1 MGVRNRSRNG
11 PPNLAGRYTTYL
23 KSGGFVTSVSSNGV
37 RSNETCNDVTMP
49 KPYVVD
55 HPLTI
60 TKRLAVPFRVNGV
73 YTYPSSG
80 TYDRVEYENYNF
92 AYNSTYVNA
101 PTLLSTDVNY
111 WKTKA
116 LANLNPYRPKVDLP
130 LLIWELQDLPRML
143 RDAGFLLS
151 GQIKRLMK
159 ANDPGS
165 LYLAFQF
172 GWAPLVSD
180 LLKMFDFVD
189 SIEQR
194 KEYLLNLEKGH
205 RVKRTLT
212 SGPVLET
219 TLSDATLSAPGTGAN
234 VLRMSVK
241 HRSTLRVWFTANAKL
256 KDPLPEGSAF
266 NTMSRDLVMGMSLQP
281 ERLWD
286 FVPWTWLIDYFVNV
300 GDYLEAWGTLS
311 RLHVTRMNLM
321 VERRS
326 THYYARLTSAP
337 GVSVS
342 SGLMETSSKQRF
354 VYANPTPNIQF
365 TPFLTGG
372 QVAIL
377 GALASTRTKRA
388 IRGGRN

>member
-1 MGVRNRSRNG
+1 MGARSRSRDG
-11 PPNLAGRYTTYL
+11 PLNLAGRYTVYL
-23 KSGGFVTSVSSNGV
+23 TSGGQVTSISSNGI
-37 RSNETCNDVTMP
+37 RSRETCNDVTMP

-60 TKRLAVPFRVNGV
+60 TKRLAIPFRVNGV
-73 YTYPSSG
+73 YTYPSGMYS
-80 TYDRVEYENYNF
+80 RVEYENYNF
-92 AYNSTYVNA
+92 AYNSSYANS
-101 PTLLSTDVNY
+101 PTLLSTDTNY

-116 LANLNPYRPKVDLP
+116 LANLNPFRPKVDLP

-205 RVKRTLT
+205 RVKRTLA
-212 SGPVLET
+212 SGTIAEA
-219 TLSDATLSAPGTGAN
+219 TLPDSTLSAPGTGAN
-234 VLRMSVK
+234 VLTMGVRD
-241 HRSTLRVWFTANAKL
+241 RSTLKVWFTTNAKL
-256 KDPLPEGSAF
+256 VDPLPKGTAF
-266 NTMSRDLVMGMSLQP
+266 NTMSRDIVMGMALQP

-311 RLHVTRMNLM
+311 RLRVTRMNLM
-321 VERRS
+321 IERRRTRFYNGRS
-326 THYYARLTSAP
+326 TAP
-337 GVSVS
+337 GISAS
-342 SGLMETSSKQRF
+342 SGLLETSSKQRF
-354 VYANPTPNIQF
+354 VYANPTPNISY

-372 QVAIL
+372 QVMIL

-388 IRGGRN
+388 IRGGR